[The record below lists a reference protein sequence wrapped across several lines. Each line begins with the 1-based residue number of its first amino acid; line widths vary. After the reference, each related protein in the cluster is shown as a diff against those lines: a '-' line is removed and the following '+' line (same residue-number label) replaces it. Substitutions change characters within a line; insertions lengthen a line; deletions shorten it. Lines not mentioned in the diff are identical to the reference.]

1 MDSRRRDSRFDIWVD
16 FASVIL
22 ISAAAVLTAW
32 CGYESA
38 RWTAVQTRQYFEAS
52 AKRTE
57 AAVNS
62 GRAES
67 FEVIDVTMFL
77 QYIESIAAK
86 RPDEESFIFHR
97 FRPEMKRAVDAWLAT
112 KPLKNPAAPSSPFV
126 MPQYRLYHAE
136 QADRLNATAG
146 QLFKTA
152 TEANETGDDYVRLTV
167 VFAAVSFLAG
177 ISTKFRF
184 PSHIVIVVV
193 GFGALFF
200 GLTRAIELPIR

>member
-1 MDSRRRDSRFDIWVD
+1 MTDTKRESRFDIGVD

-38 RWTAVQTRQYFEAS
+38 RWTALQTKSYNLAS
-52 AKRTE
+52 AQRVE
-57 AAVNS
+57 AAVSS
-62 GRAES
+62 GRSET

-77 QYIESIAAK
+77 QYVEATAAGHTQ
-86 RPDEESFIFHR
+86 EQTFIYRR

-112 KPLKNPAAPSSPFV
+112 KPATNPAAPSSPFA
-126 MPQYRLYHAE
+126 MPQYRLVS
-136 QADRLNATAG
+136 ADEAARLNALAAAT
-146 QLFKTA
+146 FKA
-152 TEANETGDDYVRLTV
+152 ASDANEIGDDYVRLTV
-167 VFAAVSFLAG
+167 IFAAVSFMAG

-200 GLTRAIELPIR
+200 GLLRLVELPIR